1 MLFAVILNQNS
12 NLAEVRSKLQQRRS
26 VFLTALRESGK
37 LLFEGSLGDVASLMF
52 VEAESVND
60 TLALL
65 QDDPF
70 AVQPVSNSIQIRP
83 LAVNF
88 LTSKKRLLQGVKKGA
103 NGLDLFPTEGAGQ
116 GGVNL
121 SILLGDP
128 VFGDSQPV

>member
-1 MLFAVILNQNS
+1 MLFAVILNQNTH
-12 NLAEVRSKLQQRRS
+12 LAEARSKLQQRRS
-26 VFLTALRESGK
+26 VFLAALRESGK

-60 TLALL
+60 TLTLL

-88 LTSKKRLLQGVKKGA
+88 LTSKERLLQSVKKGA
-103 NGLDLFPTEGAGQ
+103 NGRGLFQSKSAG
-116 GGVNL
+116 
-121 SILLGDP
+121 
-128 VFGDSQPV
+128 